1 MIIYLRNSIHVLIN
15 NYLMS
20 NILNDLF
27 DLFFPQECLNCQ
39 NVLEIKDRYLCFSC
53 LSEMPLTHFSFME
66 GNELETSFKGRIP
79 IEAATSL
86 LFFEKKGMVQKLMHE
101 LKYRDKPNIGA
112 FLGKWLGREMLA
124 SKRFQLIDFVVPV
137 PLHPVR
143 ERERGY
149 NQVHLFAKFL
159 AGALQAQLKENLLQ
173 KIRNSQTQA
182 LKTRQKRI
190 ISKEREFIL
199 TEAASIK
206 NKHILLV
213 DDTIAS
219 GATLQACA
227 DRLLS
232 VPGVRLSLAS
242 MAFSA

>member
-1 MIIYLRNSIHVLIN
+1 MLIN
-15 NYLMS
+15 NYLMP

-27 DLFFPQECLNCQ
+27 DLFFPEECLNCQ
-39 NVLEIKDRYLCFSC
+39 NILEIKDRYLCFSC

-86 LFFEKKGMVQKLMHE
+86 LFFEKKGMVQKLMHG
-101 LKYRDKPNIGA
+101 LKYHDKPSIGS
-112 FLGKWLGREMLA
+112 FLGKWLGKEMLA
-124 SKRFQLIDFVVPV
+124 SKRFELIDFVVPV

-159 AGALQAQLKENLLQ
+159 AEALQAELKENLLE

-182 LKTRQKRI
+182 LKTRQKRV
-190 ISKEREFIL
+190 ISKEQEFIL
-199 TEAASIK
+199 TETTLIK
-206 NKHILLV
+206 DKHILLV

-227 DRLLS
+227 DCLLS